1 MGNYC
6 GDAKNEPKYPTNI
19 EEKAKIAIDIFFEKY
34 FPIQNKIKTGNKK
47 GEKRKVNKSKEF
59 KGVFKYMEVKKNQEY
74 FLFKLDQYRAFTQ
87 KISEEAFNYSE
98 KIFSLIM
105 DSLTENNK
113 INNEDLGIFQKI
125 IVLSET
131 FFYEKTKK
139 EKIFLH
145 EKLKDKQ
152 IFHDIEFWKKYS
164 EYIINKEIDDSIKK
178 HKIKPDDE
186 ERINIFRVNSAY
198 SKLIDIIF
206 QLKTFGFEKNQIIE
220 YIDESIKKYGLK
232 DYKIILDNMINQ

>member
-105 DSLTENNK
+105 DSLTKNNK
-113 INNEDLGIFQKI
+113 INNEDLGILQKI
-125 IVLSET
+125 IILSET
-131 FFYEKTKK
+131 FFYEINENNPIYLYEKFKDK
-139 EKIFLH
+139 KIFN
-145 EKLKDKQ
+145 
-152 IFHDIEFWKKYS
+152 DIEFWKKYS
-164 EYIINKEIDDSIKK
+164 EYIIKKEIDDSIKK
-178 HKIKPDDE
+178 YKIKPDDE
-186 ERINIFRVNSAY
+186 TINKLRVNNAY

-206 QLKTFGFEKNQIIE
+206 QLKTFGFEKNQIE
-220 YIDESIKKYGLK
+220 ETIDESIEKYGLR
-232 DYKIILDNMINQ
+232 DYEIILDNMINQ